1 MRVANCRSRSTLV
14 SMSLRTQIQE
24 LSPDDW
30 ARVTKAAAERS
41 VRAAERLGR
50 TVDKSIEDIANSTI
64 GDLAKRRRQELEEPT
79 EPAGGATESGATEK
93 GRSAAA
99 RRVKILTSRPGWS
112 SSSIQ
117 DYYGVPVLLPV
128 PLKEDPGAGAMS
140 FDWSKLL
147 SPVDPE
153 GDQSEAASE
162 TGS

>member
-1 MRVANCRSRSTLV
+1 
-14 SMSLRTQIQE
+14 MSLRTQIQE

-30 ARVTKAAAERS
+30 ARVTKAAAKRS

-64 GDLAKRRRQELEEPT
+64 GDLAKRRRQELEDPT
-79 EPAGGATESGATEK
+79 EPAGGATESGATESGATEK
-93 GRSAAA
+93 GRSAAG

-128 PLKEDPGAGAMS
+128 PLKEDPGAGVMS
-140 FDWSKLL
+140 LDWSRLL

-162 TGS
+162 NR